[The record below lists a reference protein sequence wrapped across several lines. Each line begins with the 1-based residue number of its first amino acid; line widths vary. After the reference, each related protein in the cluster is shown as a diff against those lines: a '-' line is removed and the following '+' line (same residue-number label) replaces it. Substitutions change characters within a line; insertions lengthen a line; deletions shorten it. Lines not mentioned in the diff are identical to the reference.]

1 MVMREKR
8 AIKLPWDEV
17 CGIISSEIARVVG
30 VQIQCKANVAESE
43 FWSVEFTDRHLSLPQ
58 FCQLMQSMQPA
69 LKDWEYAMMGEIG
82 ADIKDMGPFTGEKI
96 IGQNLHLTWE
106 HRLIT
111 TDALWLVGVTEANN
125 VQPAPD
131 ENERKFPDDLARAI
145 TVIADHLHQQE
156 DKL

>member
-1 MVMREKR
+1 MNTHEKR

-17 CGIISSEIARVVG
+17 CEIISSEIARVVD
-30 VQIQCKANVAESE
+30 VQIQCKASVAESE
-43 FWSVEFTDRHLSLPQ
+43 FWAIEFTDRHLSLPQ
-58 FCQLMQSMQPA
+58 LCQLIQSVQPT

-82 ADIKDMGPFTGEKI
+82 PDIKDMGPFTGEKI
-96 IGQNLHLTWE
+96 IGRHLHITWE

-111 TDALWLVGVTEANN
+111 TNALWLVDVTEVDN

-131 ENERKFPDDLARAI
+131 ENERKLPDDLAQAI
-145 TVIADHLHQQE
+145 AVIADHLHQQE

>member
-1 MVMREKR
+1 MNMHERR

-17 CGIISSEIARVVG
+17 CEIISSEIARVVG
-30 VQIQCKANVAESE
+30 VQIQCKASVAENE
-43 FWSVEFTDRHLSLPQ
+43 FWAIEFTDLHLSLPQ
-58 FCQLMQSMQPA
+58 FCQLMQSMQPN

-82 ADIKDMGPFTGEKI
+82 PDIKDMGPFTGEKI
-96 IGQNLHLTWE
+96 IGRHLHIAWE
-106 HRLIT
+106 YRLIT

-131 ENERKFPDDLARAI
+131 ENERKLPDDLARAI
-145 TVIADHLHQQE
+145 AVIADHLHQQE